1 MTKAI
6 HLQKMQSAKIPV
18 PHFQVLHFDDLF
30 RREELQQLI
39 RDFQADDSRDNL
51 AIWSRRFQD
60 FVRAHFV
67 MPPLDLPE
75 KLYAVRSCCN
85 LEDGDFSFAGIFESY
100 LNTPLAQIRERVCD
114 CIASLYTVRA
124 LEYILEKKI
133 DLSSLKMDVI
143 VQEMAGGELSGVLF
157 TANPLGILNENV
169 IVVGKGLGEDIVS
182 DKVATTT
189 YYCMEHFYHYDGE
202 EDLLDEDKLQRLLNY
217 GKEIEKILSQEYLD
231 IEFTIADEKIYIL
244 QARKITSLDGE
255 IEIYD
260 NSNIVESYP
269 NITLPLSISFAK
281 EVYAGVFTSLARRVL
296 KKPSLVDK
304 NLFIFE
310 NMVGDINGRIYYKIT
325 NWYRV
330 LHFLPLRSKIIP
342 IWQEMLGVGEKSY
355 PSDVHKLSFIER
367 IQIYCSCIVE
377 FFRVP
382 QNMRML
388 NDRFEQIQSK
398 FNEEIEHCQ
407 NPKELQA
414 LYLLIK
420 KELLDIWDITLL
432 NDLYAFVFTG
442 IIKNWRKSDEK
453 HTEFISG
460 IHNIESMKPIAK
472 LVEIASCYS
481 QSGDDE
487 TYRRLCEEYI
497 QCYGDRAVEELKLET
512 KTFRS
517 NPELLQQKVEEYLLD
532 LSQLQNIQSN
542 LEIIEENLQNR
553 QKPGFFSK
561 RAVLGIKNR
570 EQSRLHRTRIYG
582 FVRRIFLS
590 IADSFVKDD
599 LIEEPRDIFYLRI
612 DEVFERIEHP
622 SSAKHIVSER
632 KKEYANYE
640 QTPAYSR
647 LILTKDARQSLGRR
661 LSQKQI
667 SENALHGT
675 PCSPGIA
682 EAEVIVIRNPKEQQN
697 AAGKII
703 VAQMTDPGWVFLLA
717 SAQGIL
723 VEKGS
728 LLSHTAIVSRE
739 LKIPSIVGVKNAT
752 RILKTGDIV
761 RMNGANGEIEILDS
775 KQL

>member
-6 HLQKMQSAKIPV
+6 HLQKMQSANILV

-30 RREELQQLI
+30 HREELQQLI
-39 RDFQADDSRDNL
+39 RDFQADDARDHL
-51 AIWSRRFQD
+51 SIWSRRFQG
-60 FVRAHFV
+60 FVQAHFV
-67 MPPLDLPE
+67 MPAVDFPE

-100 LNTPLAQIRERVCD
+100 LNTPPVQIKECVCD
-114 CIASLYTVRA
+114 CIASLYNVRA

-169 IVVGKGLGEDIVS
+169 IVVGKGLGEGIVS
-182 DKVATTT
+182 DKVETTT
-189 YYCMEHFYHYDGE
+189 YYCMEHFCHYDGA
-202 EDLLDEDKLQRLLNY
+202 EDLLDEEKLQRLLSY
-217 GKEIEKILSQEYLD
+217 GKEIEKILSQDYLD
-231 IEFTIADEKIYIL
+231 IEFTIADERIFIL
-244 QARKITSLDGE
+244 QARKITSLDGA

-296 KKPSLVDK
+296 KKPSLVNK

-310 NMVGDINGRIYYKIT
+310 NMVDDINGRIYYKIT

-330 LHFLPLRSKIIP
+330 LHFLPLRHKIIP
-342 IWQEMLGVGEKSY
+342 IWQEMLGVSEKSY

-367 IQIYCSCIVE
+367 IQIYRSCIAE

-382 QNMRML
+382 KNMQML
-388 NDRFEQIQSK
+388 NNRFEQIQSK

-407 NPKELQA
+407 TPKELQA

-472 LVEIASCYS
+472 LVEIANYYS
-481 QSGDDE
+481 QNGDDE
-487 TYRRLCEEYI
+487 NYRIRCEEYI
-497 QCYGDRAVEELKLET
+497 RCYGDRALEELKLET

-517 NPELLQQKVEEYLLD
+517 NPELLQQKVEEYLSD
-532 LSQLQNIQSN
+532 LSQLQDIQSN
-542 LEIIEENLQNR
+542 LDLIEENLKNR
-553 QKPGFFSK
+553 QKMGFFSK

-570 EQSRLHRTRIYG
+570 EHSRLHRTRIYG

-590 IADSFVKDD
+590 IADSFVEDG
-599 LIEEPRDIFYLRI
+599 LIEKPRDIFYLRI
-612 DEVFERIEHP
+612 DEIFERIEHP
-622 SSAKHIVSER
+622 SSAKFVVSER

-640 QTPAYSR
+640 RMPAYSH
-647 LILTKDARQSLGRR
+647 LILTKDARQSLERR
-661 LSQKQI
+661 LSQKEI
-667 SENALHGT
+667 SENSLNGT
-675 PCSPGIA
+675 PCSSGIA
-682 EAEVIVIRNPKEQQN
+682 EAEVIVICNPKEQQN

-703 VAQMTDPGWVFLLA
+703 VTEMTDPGWVFLLA
-717 SAQGIL
+717 SAKGIL

-761 RMNGANGEIEILDS
+761 RMNGTNGEIEILDS
-775 KQL
+775 KN